1 MVELC
6 HYQIRQER
14 QLVLVWRLKH
24 PMLTVVR
31 TLPLPM
37 KLFLTLHHCL
47 EVDLGQQLVR
57 DFQVHMTQTIVTTPV
72 ELFSFP
78 AIDLITAEI
87 PYGSL
92 EPGENTG
99 TLDAT
104 TTILSVGNTGLNQ
117 EVEGEAMCP
126 GFAVGSPCGNNSTST
141 IPDFSQEF
149 ATSSVGYSTTG
160 LDLSSTTPQL
170 LLLKVPKTTSTSTP
184 SQGVTYWG
192 IEVPIAITTAG
203 AYTGL
208 NTFYAVTSSGTDW
221 GI

>member
-1 MVELC
+1 MEWSC
-6 HYQIRQER
+6 
-14 QLVLVWRLKH
+14 
-24 PMLTVVR
+24 TF
-31 TLPLPM
+31 PLWFIAEPTDADSP
-37 KLFLTLHHCL
+37 FSA
-47 EVDLGQQLVR
+47 EGWVAAIAGVDDDSATG
-57 DFQVHMTQTIVTTPV
+57 TETIGTTPV

-78 AIDLITAEI
+78 AIDLVTAEI

-126 GFAVGSPCGNNSTST
+126 GFAVGSPCANSASST
-141 IPDFSQEF
+141 IPDYSQEF
-149 ATSSVGYSTTG
+149 ATSSVGYNTTG
-160 LDLSSTTPQL
+160 ANLSSSTPQFL
-170 LLLKVPKTTSTSTP
+170 LLQVPKTTSTSAYA
-184 SQGVTYWG
+184 QGVTYWG
-192 IEVPIAITTAG
+192 IEVPIDIPVAG

-208 NTFYAVTSSGTDW
+208 NPFYAVTSSGTDW